1 MKFSFSIVLLSSIFP
16 YIVLSAP
23 PSTPNPSPKVILDE
37 NIPKYK
43 IAYDLSR
50 KIPKEEVDQLLI
62 YGKNKPEIFRIENED
77 YLCTFQTPPQLDEEL
92 EEPDEIE
99 SNVSNESEND
109 GSSHKKK
116 KRSPKEEL
124 EEAIEL
130 VRSVNGNINYFPCVS
145 NIFGYWVYEFC
156 FGNLI
161 GQYHHREDVFIEKKM
176 LERDKSVPYHFLGK
190 MTRDSFNDYSNF
202 ELIRS
207 YDGSAY
213 LSQIVG
219 NGSICDLTNRERLSI
234 IRYTCN
240 ENSKVP
246 RLENALELQT
256 CQYQVTISIPELC
269 KSDIFVSQAANY
281 LANITCSPIDDESS
295 INEVPINHEEETKDN
310 LYEENVQLLN
320 NEQQILIDQESKEES
335 ETENKQ
341 AQNENNEG
349 TKSGTES
356 TEHIDDGEEEN
367 EKIDQTNSN
376 ESEDEYSLY
385 GPDKIYKRLSLT
397 SYTIKPLGH
406 GIYLASLKENPNNLP
421 SLLLTNKLRGTKFLD
436 RIESLNFDNH
446 PDLAHTTLVDL
457 AGSIIDGVVANKL
470 FITGGKAIT
479 KDDTFV
485 FHSMLYGSNGYP
497 ICGARID
504 YLSDARAVSYF
515 VDSLIVDNFVK
526 YNGMSIQYNTTKTI
540 DVIDELF
547 INN

>member
-23 PSTPNPSPKVILDE
+23 PTTPNPSPKVILDE

>member
-23 PSTPNPSPKVILDE
+23 PTTPNPSPKVILDE

-515 VDSLIVDNFVK
+515 VDSLIIDNFVK

>member
-23 PSTPNPSPKVILDE
+23 PTTPNPSPKVILDE

-376 ESEDEYSLY
+376 ESEDEYLLY

-406 GIYLASLKENPNNLP
+406 GIYLASLKENPNSLP

>member
-23 PSTPNPSPKVILDE
+23 PTTPNPSPKVILDE

-50 KIPKEEVDQLLI
+50 KIPKEEVNQLLI

-92 EEPDEIE
+92 EETDEIE
-99 SNVSNESEND
+99 SNVANESEND

-295 INEVPINHEEETKDN
+295 INEVLINHEEETKDN

-335 ETENKQ
+335 ETENKE
-341 AQNENNEG
+341 AQNENNKG
-349 TKSGTES
+349 TKSDTES
-356 TEHIDDGEEEN
+356 TEHTDDGEAEK

-446 PDLAHTTLVDL
+446 PDLAHATLVDL

>member
-23 PSTPNPSPKVILDE
+23 PTTPNPSPKVILDE

-540 DVIDELF
+540 DVSDELF